1 MRTLLLQPFSELNG
15 DPQRKRRMS
24 DPEYAALSH
33 VRCIQALLQNGASR
47 CVKSLSSLLRYEDQ
61 AVADGAPK
69 YFALL
74 ADRFIRKGLNPAPLA
89 ENGRMDSQGKKTQ
102 RQLIECIRSKDTDV
116 ETGQV

>member
-1 MRTLLLQPFSELNG
+1 METHRENEGCQIQNTLHSAMSVVSRLCSKME
-15 DPQRKRRMS
+15 PQ
-24 DPEYAALSH
+24 D
-33 VRCIQALLQNGASR
+33 V
-47 CVKSLSSLLRYEDQ
+47 SSPCPPCFKHRYEDQ
-61 AVADGAPK
+61 TVADGAPK